1 MINTILIDGDVQS
14 RQRLAELLAAHT
26 DFCIVASCATIEAAL
41 GALERSPV
49 DMALLD
55 VDLPDCDAKHFI
67 QEFRQRCGE
76 PLIFLTAPD
85 ASYAVNALDAGADY
99 VLLKPYTA
107 AAVNGIVERAR
118 LLSLRLR
125 KRVSI
130 RTFGTFELRVNDQP
144 VHFRLSKAQELLALC
159 VARNGQDV
167 SIHTIVDTL
176 WGENGHASTS
186 NTNYRSAIKCVCD
199 TLAAH
204 GAASIFSRRRGFC
217 SIRRDAVDCDFF
229 HLMDG
234 RPGSERGFN
243 DNFLPDYSWAEDYNF
258 ELTERREAL
267 QQRSVPGK
275 LPR

>member
-41 GALERSPV
+41 GALERGPV

-85 ASYAVNALDAGADY
+85 ASYAVHALDVGADY

-130 RTFGTFELRVNDQP
+130 RTFGTFEVFSDGKPLAFKR
-144 VHFRLSKAQELLALC
+144 SIAKELLAVLTDRRGSGMTSRQIC
-159 VARNGQDV
+159 ALIRPDNSDEEKNMNYIRQGFSDLRKALESVGAGDILLRSG
-167 SIHTIVDTL
+167 IHSYCVDTEL
-176 WGENGHASTS
+176 M
-186 NTNYRSAIKCVCD
+186 
-199 TLAAH
+199 
-204 GAASIFSRRRGFC
+204 
-217 SIRRDAVDCDFF
+217 DCDYYSF
-229 HLMDG
+229 LECG
-234 RPGSERGFN
+234 KPPFN
-243 DNFLPDYSWAEDYNF
+243 GEYMKQYSWAEDTCA
-258 ELTERREAL
+258 LLSERID
-267 QQRSVPGK
+267 
-275 LPR
+275 